1 MRSDNALEPPR
12 ERSAD
17 RYTKTAIAANAASKS
32 SAALA
37 LGDENHDGRI
47 EVTELAGYLKA
58 NLPNLSEKNGV
69 RRQIPQVKVTGS
81 DFTLLNRI
89 KTSAIDDIRRQGLQ
103 Q

>member
-37 LGDENHDGRI
+37 LGDETFIGEAAANFVRLDHQGKDDRRHRDIQRQDGPMRA
-47 EVTELAGYLKA
+47 EARAGVIVA
-58 NLPNLSEKNGV
+58 
-69 RRQIPQVKVTGS
+69 
-81 DFTLLNRI
+81 
-89 KTSAIDDIRRQGLQ
+89 TSARRLARSEQD
-103 Q
+103 